1 MTQQK
6 NKYMNLNL
14 LLLSVP
20 DSYPWNWEIFWND
33 LVNYF
38 LPCISVLCYG
48 YQNSC
53 RSFLI
58 LIFYLLFSI
67 SFFYNYFL
75 LSLHNIF
82 SSIFALLMFSLLLS
96 NFCFSKHAFL
106 KILFLY
112 QGGSILS
119 HLYERL
125 MINLLIFSFFIYISC
140 NVPLLS
146 LFILV
151 SRCLAVFRLGKKL
164 LTAIFWA
171 L

>member
-1 MTQQK
+1 MIQ
-6 NKYMNLNL
+6 LI
-14 LLLSVP
+14 
-20 DSYPWNWEIFWND
+20 IFFP
-33 LVNYF
+33 V
-38 LPCISVLCYG
+38 S
-48 YQNSC
+48 
-53 RSFLI
+53 
-58 LIFYLLFSI
+58 LFSI
-67 SFFYNYFL
+67 MAIRIPAGPFLFLSFIFCFPFLFFFNYFL